1 MRAGLEALSERE
13 KETLRLLLAGHDA
26 KSISRDLNLSVHTV
40 NERLRDA
47 RRKLDVTSSR
57 EAARLLGDA
66 ERGTPNYLGDRQSG
80 VAQPSI
86 VGKEELPGR
95 RFGAGHP
102 LAWLGGGM
110 LIMSLIIAAAALLP
124 LLRANVEPQSASTA
138 VPAAAQ
144 KVIQSEADAAG
155 ASVARAWVLLLDGR
169 HWAETW
175 RSAGT
180 IFKTQMPEAR
190 WPSVIEPVR
199 RPLGA
204 VSSRSFLNA
213 TATTSLPGAPA
224 GEYQIIQFTSVFAT
238 KPGAIE
244 TVVLAHEPS
253 GWKVDGYFIR

>member
-26 KSISRDLNLSVHTV
+26 KSISRDLSLSVHTV

-66 ERGTPNYLGDRQSG
+66 ERGTPYYLGDRQSG

-86 VGKEELPGR
+86 VRKEELPGQ
-95 RFGAGHP
+95 RFGVGHP

-124 LLRANVEPQSASTA
+124 LVRANVEPQSAPTV
-138 VPAAAQ
+138 VPAAQ
-144 KVIQSEADAAG
+144 TSIQNEADAAG
-155 ASVARAWVLLLDGR
+155 AGVARAWVSLLDGQ

-175 RSAGT
+175 RSAGI

-224 GEYQIIQFTSVFAT
+224 GEYQIIQFTTAFAT

-244 TVVLAHEPS
+244 TIVLAHEPS

>member
-1 MRAGLEALSERE
+1 MQAGLEALSERE

-26 KSISRDLNLSVHTV
+26 KSISRDLGLSVHTV

-57 EAARLLGDA
+57 EAARLLGNV
-66 ERGTPNYLGDRQSG
+66 ERGTPNYFGDRQSG
-80 VAQPSI
+80 VVQPSI
-86 VGKEELPGR
+86 IGKEELPSR
-95 RFGAGHP
+95 RFGTGHP

-124 LLRANVEPQSASTA
+124 LVRGSGEPQSALTI
-138 VPAAAQ
+138 VPAAQTTIAN
-144 KVIQSEADAAG
+144 EAGAAG
-155 ASVARAWVLLLDGR
+155 AGVARAWVLLLDGR
-169 HWAETW
+169 HWMETW
-175 RSAGT
+175 RSAGA
-180 IFKTQMPEAR
+180 IFKAQMPEAR

-199 RPLGA
+199 QPLGA

-224 GEYQIIQFTSVFAT
+224 GEYQIIQFTTAFAT

>member
-26 KSISRDLNLSVHTV
+26 KSISRDLGLSVHTV

-47 RRKLDVTSSR
+47 RRILDVTSSR

-80 VAQPSI
+80 VVQPTI
-86 VGKEELPGR
+86 LGKEALPGR
-95 RFGAGHP
+95 RSGAGHP

-124 LLRANVEPQSASTA
+124 LVRGSAEPQSAATII
-138 VPAAAQ
+138 PAAQ
-144 KVIQSEADAAG
+144 TTVTNEAGAAG
-155 ASVARAWVLLLDGR
+155 ASVARAWVTLLDGR

-175 RSAGT
+175 QSAGA
-180 IFKTQMPEAR
+180 IFKAQMTEAR

-199 RPLGA
+199 QPLGA
-204 VSSRSFLNA
+204 VSSRSFLSA
-213 TATTSLPGAPA
+213 TNTTSLPGAPA
-224 GEYQIIQFTSVFAT
+224 GEYQIIQFTTAFAT